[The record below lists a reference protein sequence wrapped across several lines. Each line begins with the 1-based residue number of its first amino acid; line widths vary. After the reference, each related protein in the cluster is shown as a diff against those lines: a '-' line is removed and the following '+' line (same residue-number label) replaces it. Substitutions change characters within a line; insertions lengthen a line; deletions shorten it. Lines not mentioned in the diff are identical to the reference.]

1 MEHTSN
7 GQQNQKEYRRLKP
20 QYSRS
25 ISEYEILHKL
35 GEGSYG
41 IAYKVWDKMNG
52 EILAMK

>member
-1 MEHTSN
+1 MEHTSD